1 MAARDKT
8 QQEYIAWN
16 KFQLLPVLMS
26 KHVHNSH
33 AYSVI
38 IPKTENCC
46 ALGQKNFKLDGVGEG
61 GGGYRPAA
69 WPWLARL
76 RENQMAIYKR
86 GRRDEP

>member
-1 MAARDKT
+1 
-8 QQEYIAWN
+8 
-16 KFQLLPVLMS
+16 MS

-61 GGGYRPAA
+61 GGGTDQPPDPGSHAYGKTR
-69 WPWLARL
+69 WLFTSVADVMSL
-76 RENQMAIYKR
+76 RDYPE
-86 GRRDEP
+86 